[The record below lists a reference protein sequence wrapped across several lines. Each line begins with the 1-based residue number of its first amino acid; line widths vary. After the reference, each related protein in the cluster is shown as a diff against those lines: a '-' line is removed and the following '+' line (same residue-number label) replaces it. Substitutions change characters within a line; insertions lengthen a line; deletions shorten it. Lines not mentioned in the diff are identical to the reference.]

1 MSFED
6 LAIVLTA
13 IAVGSYFKG
22 AVGIG
27 LPTIA
32 VPTLAAFIG
41 AEHAIVVLTIPV
53 AASNVWIC
61 WRYRK
66 MTSDVP
72 HLKISLICAGV
83 GTASGA
89 FVLASLSDNALLWLI
104 IVWLGLYLI
113 VLAFKPDFQ
122 LKGEAAR
129 RGAPVLALV
138 GGMCQGATGIA
149 GPIIATWIHSYRL
162 HNKTYVFAA
171 SLMFLA
177 ISGTHVFAVGGLGL
191 YTEERIYQGLLAVIP
206 TVLFTQFGMWTTP
219 YISPVWFNRL
229 VIAVVIIMWIKLIL
243 QATTT

>member
-1 MSFED
+1 MGFEE

-53 AASNVWIC
+53 AASNIWIC

-72 HLKISLICAGV
+72 HLNISLICAAV

-89 FVLASLSDNALLWLI
+89 FVLAALTDNALLWLI
-104 IVWLGLYLI
+104 IIWLGLYLV
-113 VLAFKPDFQ
+113 VLALKPDSQ

-129 RGAPVLALV
+129 RGAPILAFV
-138 GGMCQGATGIA
+138 GGACQGATGIA
-149 GPIIATWIHSYRL
+149 GPVIATWIHSYRL
-162 HNKTYVFAA
+162 HSKTYVFAA

-191 YTEERIYQGLLAVIP
+191 YTEKRIIQGLWAIIP

-219 YISPVWFNRL
+219 YISAKWFNRL
-229 VIAVVIIMWIKLIL
+229 VIAIIVVMWIKLIL
-243 QATTT
+243 QAVAS

>member
-104 IVWLGLYLI
+104 IVWLLFSPLSLI
-113 VLAFKPDFQ
+113 FSSRERPQDVVHLFSLWSVACARAQ
-122 LKGEAAR
+122 LELPAPSLQPGFTLIGCTAR
-129 RGAPVLALV
+129 H
-138 GGMCQGATGIA
+138 M
-149 GPIIATWIHSYRL
+149 
-162 HNKTYVFAA
+162 F
-171 SLMFLA
+171 SL
-177 ISGTHVFAVGGLGL
+177 
-191 YTEERIYQGLLAVIP
+191 RP
-206 TVLFTQFGMWTTP
+206 
-219 YISPVWFNRL
+219 
-229 VIAVVIIMWIKLIL
+229 
-243 QATTT
+243 

>member
-89 FVLASLSDNALLWLI
+89 FVLASLTDDALLWLI

-129 RGAPVLALV
+129 RGAPILALV

-149 GPIIATWIHSYRL
+149 G
-162 HNKTYVFAA
+162 
-171 SLMFLA
+171 
-177 ISGTHVFAVGGLGL
+177 
-191 YTEERIYQGLLAVIP
+191 
-206 TVLFTQFGMWTTP
+206 
-219 YISPVWFNRL
+219 
-229 VIAVVIIMWIKLIL
+229 
-243 QATTT
+243 

>member
-1 MSFED
+1 MSFEE

-53 AASNVWIC
+53 AVSNIWIC
-61 WRYRK
+61 LRYRK
-66 MTSDVP
+66 MTTDVP
-72 HLKISLICAGV
+72 HLNISLLCAGT

-89 FVLASLSDNALLWLI
+89 FVLASLTDNALLWLLI
-104 IVWLGLYLI
+104 IWLGLYLI
-113 VLAFKPDFQ
+113 ILAFKPDFQ

-129 RGAPVLALV
+129 RAAPILAFIGGA
-138 GGMCQGATGIA
+138 CQGATGIA
-149 GPIIATWIHSYRL
+149 GPVIATWIHSYRL
-162 HNKTYVFAA
+162 HSKTYVFAV
-171 SLMFLA
+171 SLMFLV

-206 TVLFTQFGMWTTP
+206 TVIFTQFGMWTTP
-219 YISPVWFNRL
+219 YISAKWFNRL
-229 VIAVVIIMWIKLIL
+229 VLAVVIVMWIKLIL
-243 QATTT
+243 QALTS